1 MRSAEVAVADGKP
14 PARLS
19 RGIHERAGRLDTTQ
33 IYTTIR
39 PQQRRRVLRGEGGAD
54 AERVRTEPFHVGAR
68 PADLWSA
75 NDTASEPR
83 GPKADQSA
91 ECNLICGGRLSRR
104 NSPR

>member
-1 MRSAEVAVADGKP
+1 VARAAWSGGYASWRGMRSAEVAVADGKP

-54 AERVRTEPFHVGAR
+54 AERV
-68 PADLWSA
+68 
-75 NDTASEPR
+75 
-83 GPKADQSA
+83 
-91 ECNLICGGRLSRR
+91 
-104 NSPR
+104 